1 MIVKDIRAGVLTVSD
16 KGSQGLRKD
25 ESGEII
31 FRMLKAQGFH
41 IQQRKIIPDELQ
53 EIVVTLLA
61 WVDRDRLSLIVTSGG
76 TGLSPRDV
84 TPQAMKEIVDYE
96 IPGMAEAMRAASL
109 VKTPHAML
117 SRAMAGVRQGCL
129 IINLPGSPGGA
140 RDNLSVVLPALNH
153 AISKL
158 AGDPSDCGTGA
169 SAPAT
174 DG

>member
-1 MIVKDIRAGVLTVSD
+1 MSDYRVAILTVSD
-16 KGSQGLRKD
+16 RGAKGEREDLSGRTAQDVVEEQGWMVEARD
-25 ESGEII
+25 IV
-31 FRMLKAQGFH
+31 
-41 IQQRKIIPDELQ
+41 PDEV
-53 EIVVTLLA
+53 EVIA
-61 WVDRDRLSLIVTSGG
+61 DRLRYYCDELAVNLVLTSGG

-84 TPQAMKEIVDYE
+84 TPQAMREIVDYE

-169 SAPAT
+169 SAPAA